1 MEETMLCK
9 ISLSLKAGSYLFPR
23 MKINPHSP
31 YFIRISNEHRKWC
44 RKMSRRPS
52 LLNRAAKGVQ
62 HKINQFIPEKMHI
75 VVTRA
80 IKEIIRA
87 VLFGAGFTTFWRKE
101 LNSIEEV
108 EQHVIKRINIYS
120 SSSAA
125 EGAITGFGGFLSG
138 LADFP
143 LWLSLKMKLLFE
155 IAYNY
160 GADIHDYKER
170 LYILYIFQLTFSS
183 QKHRNTIFKTMEE
196 WELKKENLPAD
207 IHAFDWR
214 TFQLEYRDFID
225 LAKLI
230 QLIPGIGAI
239 AGAYVNHRYTKILG
253 HNAMNAYRLR
263 MPEFRQGK
271 LSGE

>member
-1 MEETMLCK
+1 
-9 ISLSLKAGSYLFPR
+9 
-23 MKINPHSP
+23 MKINPHSL
-31 YFIRISNEHRKWC
+31 YFLKTSTEHRQWC

-52 LLNRAAKGVQ
+52 LLNKAAKGVQ
-62 HKINQFIPEKMHI
+62 HKINQLIPEKMHI

-80 IKEIIRA
+80 IKEITRT
-87 VLFGAGFTTFWRKE
+87 VLFGAGFTTFRRKK
-101 LNSIEEV
+101 LDSFEEV
-108 EQHVIKRINIYS
+108 EQHLINRINFYTK
-120 SSSAA
+120 SSAA
-125 EGAITGFGGFLSG
+125 EGAITGFGGFLAG

-160 GADIHDYKER
+160 GFDINDYKER

-183 QKHRNTIFKTMEE
+183 QKHRNIIFSSMKD
-196 WELKKENLPAD
+196 WEVKKENLPTD
-207 IHAFDWR
+207 IHQFDWR

-230 QLIPGIGAI
+230 QLVPGIGAI
-239 AGAYVNHRYTKILG
+239 AGAYVNHRYTKKLG

-263 MPEFRQGK
+263 MGEFSQAK
-271 LSGE
+271 SLGE